1 MKKMPQQDISDKE
14 EEKRASPKGK
24 SIGPFWKVVFG

>member
-24 SIGPFWKVVFG
+24 SIGHFWKN